1 MLTQFIHSLTISPP
15 PPGQDPTNTTPTAKR
30 AWRPNNFASINP
42 KSGIII
48 YCESTP
54 IETSIGLYKTLLKS
68 VKVRV
73 MPIPN
78 MIIPSVGTIRNLRS
92 TNGEGYI
99 YVITEKAII
108 QNVKNLVIALFRKF
122 AVFNKILNPNRFLKA
137 ELT

>member
-1 MLTQFIHSLTISPP
+1 
-15 PPGQDPTNTTPTAKR
+15 
-30 AWRPNNFASINP
+30 
-42 KSGIII
+42 
-48 YCESTP
+48 
-54 IETSIGLYKTLLKS
+54 
-68 VKVRV
+68 

-99 YVITEKAII
+99 YVTTEKAII

-122 AVFNKILNPNRFLKA
+122 AVVNKILNPNRFLKA